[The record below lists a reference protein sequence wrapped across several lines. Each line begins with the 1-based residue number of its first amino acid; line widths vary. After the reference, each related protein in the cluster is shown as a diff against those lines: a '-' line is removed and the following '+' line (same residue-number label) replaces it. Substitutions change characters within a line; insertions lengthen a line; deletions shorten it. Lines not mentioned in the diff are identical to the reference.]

1 MDLIPVPRVSYG
13 DFRPPRRGGEPR
25 IVIDSPPGRM
35 APLLWDSAYL
45 KAVIGEHDVPVRE
58 THGPPSN
65 IFQNLARGGS
75 IPFTRYM
82 DWVVETA
89 GTLRDITE
97 GHSTARDITRAI
109 HELRL
114 DHFYYM
120 DAKLE
125 QLPRALREGTP
136 VPDWYRAAPVDIN
149 FWCGAL
155 GTSCG
160 LHCDVTPNCNTQ
172 IIGRKEFVLFPPSQS
187 QLVYRIPGHTHCR
200 FDPNISDFERFPLA
214 RRATGWHCTLRPGE
228 SLYIPVGWFH
238 QVTVVSGWAVNV
250 NFFWPRPF
258 PQGLA
263 LPGLW
268 RFLLRRGRAR
278 LRTALRPAPGG
289 STPAASR

>member
-1 MDLIPVPRVSYG
+1 MDLVPVPRVTHH
-13 DFRPPRRGGEPR
+13 DFRPSRRGGQPR
-25 IVIDSPPGRM
+25 VVVDCPPGRV
-35 APLLWDSAYL
+35 APQLWDPAYL
-45 KAVIGEHDVPVRE
+45 RTVIGAHEVPVRE
-58 THGPPSN
+58 THGPPIN

-75 IPFTRYM
+75 LPFGHYL

-89 GTLRDITE
+89 RAVGHLAE
-97 GHSTARDITRAI
+97 GHPTAREVTRAVRR
-109 HELRL
+109 LRL
-114 DHFYYM
+114 DHFYYL
-120 DAKLE
+120 DVKLDRF
-125 QLPRALREGTP
+125 PRALRDGAP
-136 VPDWYRAAPVDIN
+136 VPDWYHAEPVDTN
-149 FWCGAL
+149 LWCGVL

-187 QLVYRIPGHTHCR
+187 RYLYRLPGRTHCR
-200 FDPNISDFERFPLA
+200 FDPNAPDFQRFPLA

-238 QVTVVSGWAVNV
+238 QVTVVSDWAVNV

-263 LPGLW
+263 IPGLW

-278 LRTALRPAPGG
+278 LRTALRPAPHSG
-289 STPAASR
+289 PR